1 MTRSLPVICLC
12 VLLCYTAFSLQGPV
26 HSSDVVPKKFFVEP
40 SNLINIAASA
50 TSMVTRLGSGAF
62 VDGYNVKIIKE
73 TEENANKY
81 AVLDGQVLK
90 GYRVEETTTTV
101 FDRRPVKYIELY
113 EYESCP
119 FCRKV
124 REAVAIL
131 DLDVLFYPC
140 PRGSTKYR
148 PMVEEMGGKAQFPY
162 MRDPNT
168 GVNIYESDDIIQYMF
183 DTYGPVDAKVP
194 ASLKLGVLTTLTCGI
209 SLLPRFGKGSS
220 KTPAKEVTK
229 PLVYWGYESSP
240 FCKVVREKLVEL
252 EIPHIMKSCARGS
265 SKRQQFLDKKGIFQ
279 VISCFLLYNTAQVV
293 LFCILYF
300 LHSHFCFVFFL
311 FLYIF
316 LVIILFFLIILFFS
330 GSLY

>member
-279 VISCFLLYNTAQVV
+279 VISCFLFCNTVQV
-293 LFCILYF
+293 
-300 LHSHFCFVFFL
+300 
-311 FLYIF
+311 
-316 LVIILFFLIILFFS
+316 LFFLYAALALFCFAIFVLFYVYFSHSLIFSYFLILFL